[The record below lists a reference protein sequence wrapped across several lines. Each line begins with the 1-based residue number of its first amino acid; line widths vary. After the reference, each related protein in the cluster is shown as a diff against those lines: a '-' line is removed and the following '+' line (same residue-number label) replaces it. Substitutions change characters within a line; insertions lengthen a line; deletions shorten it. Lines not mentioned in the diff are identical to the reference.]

1 MRTTLSIREL
11 FAHNLKVWRQKKKFS
26 QEELADRS
34 GLHRTYISSVERAK
48 RNISIDNI
56 EKLANALEVNIC
68 VLLSSDNFNETT
80 PR

>member
-34 GLHRTYISSVERAK
+34 GLHRTYISSVGRAE